1 MTSSRRRA
9 RGGQPAPVSASM
21 TLGLA
26 GFSGAIHPGEEGDTN
41 SSADSLQPER
51 RAEARFL
58 DHTTMHRRGGRGGY
72 VLRKVVVLVIFI

>member
-26 GFSGAIHPGEEGDTN
+26 GFSGAIHPGEEGDTIRQLIHF
-41 SSADSLQPER
+41 SR
-51 RAEARFL
+51 RGEQRRFL
-58 DHTTMHRRGGRGGY
+58 DHTTTHRRGGRGGY
-72 VLRKVVVLVIFI
+72 VLRKVVVGVIFI

>member
-26 GFSGAIHPGEEGDTN
+26 GFSGAIHPGEEGDTIRQLIHF
-41 SSADSLQPER
+41 SRRGEQR
-51 RAEARFL
+51 RASW
-58 DHTTMHRRGGRGGY
+58 TTPPRTGDGG
-72 VLRKVVVLVIFI
+72 VEDMC